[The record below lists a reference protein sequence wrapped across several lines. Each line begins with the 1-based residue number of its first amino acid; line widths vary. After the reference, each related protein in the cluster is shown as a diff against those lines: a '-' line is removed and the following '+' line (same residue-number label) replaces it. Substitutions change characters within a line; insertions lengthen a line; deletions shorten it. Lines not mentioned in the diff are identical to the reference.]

1 MSAPGLLFRHVGF
14 GRLLLPQPH
23 PLQLT
28 VIKWTHSAT
37 AGSHIGTGRPSLRS
51 LIKTPEGL
59 TMNPILFLSLV
70 IFLSAALPWWPYSA
84 YGRLRHHRPWD
95 WLLDTPS
102 SEDKLSFW
110 QHYDQRRE
118 ALRRGLTP

>member
-1 MSAPGLLFRHVGF
+1 
-14 GRLLLPQPH
+14 
-23 PLQLT
+23 
-28 VIKWTHSAT
+28 
-37 AGSHIGTGRPSLRS
+37 
-51 LIKTPEGL
+51 
-59 TMNPILFLSLV
+59 MNPILFLSLV
-70 IFLSAALPWWPYSA
+70 IVLSAALPWWPDSA

-118 ALRRGLTP
+118 ALRRGLTPEASQKAAIKLCDSNSETHLDELRKQFEERWVARTTSNLAA